1 MEKVRFAITKWNWL
15 DKRAHWT
22 NVVKKQVLYDQQP
35 IDTWSYM
42 KNKLK
47 GKYVPPHYYKYLLDK
62 WCKISQGNKSAKKYL
77 NGFDE
82 FLNRYN
88 IWGKQSDVQVFSQFC
103 TGLRMD
109 LEQELCKRGV
119 TDLKIA
125 YALIW
130 DLDAPKLGYTFR
142 S

>member
-1 MEKVRFAITKWNWL
+1 M
-15 DKRAHWT
+15 
-22 NVVKKQVLYDQQP
+22 KKQVLYDQQP

-77 NGFDE
+77 NRWRKISQDNKSDKEYNNEFDE

-88 IWGKQSDVQVFSQFC
+88 I
-103 TGLRMD
+103 LR
-109 LEQELCKRGV
+109 K
-119 TDLKIA
+119 
-125 YALIW
+125 
-130 DLDAPKLGYTFR
+130 
-142 S
+142 